1 MEYENYRHL
10 AAAIVLAAVNDF
22 KKAAKQYKNGRNK
35 EQALKTMKEVV
46 EFIQSEWFKVLTDLD
61 PQLVIN
67 KLKEELK

>member
-22 KKAAKQYKNGRNK
+22 KKAAKQYKNGNK

-67 KLKEELK
+67 KLKGELK

>member
-1 MEYENYRHL
+1 MEYENYRQL
-10 AAAIVLAAVNDF
+10 AAAIVLTAVNDF
-22 KKAAKQYKNGRNK
+22 KKAAKQYKSGKNK

-46 EFIQSEWFKVLTDLD
+46 EFIQSDWFKVLTDLD